1 MTQEQK
7 TFIERVGALAAAD
20 MQKNGVLAS
29 LTIAQA
35 ILESGWGKSGLT
47 VKANA
52 LFGIKAGASWKGRV
66 YSTKTQ
72 ECYDGVTFTTVT
84 ALFRAYDSWEES
96 VADHSALLTG
106 AARYKAVVGERDYK
120 TACRAIKAAGYATDP
135 KYPDKLIQ
143 IIESYGLTAYDGAG
157 QAGAGGGSNITAGA
171 ERPADA
177 KGKGKMKASEFIK
190 KLQDIVDH
198 YKTLYVMGC
207 FGAPLTGGNVSR
219 YCQNHS
225 YNKQAAR
232 TAMIKAV
239 ANQNPPVFGF
249 DCVCMIKGV
258 LWGWNGDASKTYGGA
273 SYASGGVPDIG
284 ADTMITKCSGV
295 STDFSKIVPG
305 EAVWLKGHIGV
316 YIGGGKV
323 IECSPAFKNCVQVTA
338 CLNIGAISGMNGR
351 RWTKHGKL
359 PYITYDTAGAAT
371 GGAGTAQK
379 PGGTSDTSGALAF
392 AVGDV
397 VQFTGNTHYTSAAAA
412 SGKACKP
419 GLAKV
424 TMISKGAKHPYHLIK
439 QAGGGST
446 VYGWVNAA
454 DVQSETDAAID
465 KLAGLGVI
473 NSPDYWKNAVAGGKV
488 AYLDILFTQAA
499 AKITKAGP
507 RTADVKSGVGALVK
521 AGVINTPEYWLQNYG
536 KLQSLDLL
544 LCALGGAV

>member
-7 TFIERVGALAAAD
+7 AFIERVGNLAAAD
-20 MQKNGVLAS
+20 MQKSGVLAS

-35 ILESGWGKSGLT
+35 ILESEWGKSGLT

-52 LFGIKAGASWKGRV
+52 LFGIKAGTNWKGRV

-72 ECYDGVTFTTVT
+72 ECYDGVNFTTVT
-84 ALFRAYDSWEES
+84 ALFRAYNSWEES
-96 VADHSALLTG
+96 VENHSALLTG
-106 AARYKAVVGERDYK
+106 ATRYKAVVGERDYK
-120 TACRAIKAAGYATDP
+120 TACRAIKAAGYATNP
-135 KYPDKLIQ
+135 NYADKLIQ
-143 IIESYGLTAYDGAG
+143 LIESYSLTAYDGAG
-157 QAGAGGGSNITAGA
+157 QARAGGGSNITAGA

-177 KGKGKMKASEFIK
+177 KGEGKMKASEFIK
-190 KLQDIVDH
+190 KLQDIVDN

-219 YCQNHS
+219 YCTNHS

-232 TAMIKAV
+232 TAMIKAA
-239 ANQNPPVFGF
+239 ANKNPPVFGF

-273 SYASGGVPDIG
+273 SYAYGGVPDIG

-295 STDFSKIVPG
+295 STNFSKIVPG
-305 EAVWLKGHIGV
+305 EAVWMKGHIGV

-379 PGGTSDTSGALAF
+379 PNWASATSGALAF

-397 VQFTGNTHYTSAAAA
+397 VRFTGNQHFTSANAA

-419 GLAKV
+419 GKAKV
-424 TMISKGAKHPYHLIK
+424 TAISKGAKHPYHLIK
-439 QAGGGST
+439 ESGGGST

-454 DVQSETDAAID
+454 DVQSEADAAID

-473 NSPDYWKNAVAGGKV
+473 NSPNYWKNAVAAGTV
-488 AYLDILFTQAA
+488 QYLDLLFIGAA
-499 AKITKAGP
+499 EYIKKAGP
-507 RTADVKSGVGALVK
+507 QCATPQAGVDALAK
-521 AGVINTPEYWLQNYG
+521 AGVINSPDYWLQNYG
-536 KLQSLDLL
+536 KLQSLGAL
-544 LCALGGAV
+544 LCALGGSV

>member
-7 TFIERVGALAAAD
+7 AFIERVGNLAAAD
-20 MQKNGVLAS
+20 MQKSGVLAS

-35 ILESGWGKSGLT
+35 ILESEWGKSGPT

-52 LFGIKAGASWKGRV
+52 LFGIKAGTNWKGRV

-72 ECYDGVTFTTVT
+72 ECYDGVNFTTVT
-84 ALFRAYDSWEES
+84 ALFRAYNSWEES
-96 VADHSALLTG
+96 VENHSALLTG
-106 AARYKAVVGERDYK
+106 ATRYKAVVGERDYK
-120 TACRAIKAAGYATDP
+120 TACRAIKAAGYATNP
-135 KYPDKLIQ
+135 NYADKLIQ
-143 IIESYGLTAYDGAG
+143 LIESYSLTAYDGAG
-157 QAGAGGGSNITAGA
+157 QARAGGGSNITAGA

-177 KGKGKMKASEFIK
+177 KGEGKMKASEFIK
-190 KLQDIVDH
+190 KLQDIVDN

-219 YCQNHS
+219 YCTNHS

-232 TAMIKAV
+232 TAMIKAA
-239 ANQNPPVFGF
+239 ANKNPPVFGF

-273 SYASGGVPDIG
+273 SYASGGMPDIG

-295 STDFSKIVPG
+295 STNFSKIVPG
-305 EAVWLKGHIGV
+305 EAVWMKGHIGV

-351 RWTKHGKL
+351 RWVKHGKL

-379 PGGTSDTSGALAF
+379 PNWALPTSGALAF
-392 AVGDV
+392 SVGDV
-397 VQFTGNTHYTSAAAA
+397 VRFTGNQHFTSANAA

-419 GLAKV
+419 GKAKV
-424 TMISKGAKHPYHLIK
+424 TAISKGAKHPYHLIK
-439 QAGGGST
+439 ESGGGST

-454 DVQSETDAAID
+454 DVQSEADAAID

-473 NSPDYWKNAVAGGKV
+473 NSPDYW
-488 AYLDILFTQAA
+488 
-499 AKITKAGP
+499 
-507 RTADVKSGVGALVK
+507 
-521 AGVINTPEYWLQNYG
+521 LQNYG
-536 KLQSLDLL
+536 KLQSLGTL
-544 LCALGGAV
+544 LCALGGSV

>member
-1 MTQEQK
+1 MATNFEEIAR
-7 TFIERVGALAAAD
+7 TPETLAAFLRSLP
-20 MQKNGVLAS
+20 VL
-29 LTIAQA
+29 
-35 ILESGWGKSGLT
+35 
-47 VKANA
+47 
-52 LFGIKAGASWKGRV
+52 
-66 YSTKTQ
+66 
-72 ECYDGVTFTTVT
+72 DGPW
-84 ALFRAYDSWEES
+84 DEEFQ
-96 VADHSALLTG
+96 
-106 AARYKAVVGERDYK
+106 R
-120 TACRAIKAAGYATDP
+120 
-135 KYPDKLIQ
+135 Q
-143 IIESYGLTAYDGAG
+143 
-157 QAGAGGGSNITAGA
+157 
-171 ERPADA
+171 
-177 KGKGKMKASEFIK
+177 
-190 KLQDIVDH
+190 
-198 YKTLYVMGC
+198 
-207 FGAPLTGGNVSR
+207 

-232 TAMIKAV
+232 TAMIKAT

-305 EAVWLKGHIGV
+305 EAVWLSGHIGV

-379 PGGTSDTSGALAF
+379 PGGTSGALAF

-419 GLAKV
+419 GPAKV

-473 NSPDYWKNAVAGGKV
+473 NSLDYWKNAVAGGKV
-488 AYLDILFTQAA
+488 AYLDILFTHAA

-507 RTADVKSGVGALVK
+507 RTADVKSGVDALVK

>member
-7 TFIERVGALAAAD
+7 AFIERVGALAAAD
-20 MQKNGVLAS
+20 MQKSGVLAS

-52 LFGIKAGASWKGRV
+52 LFGIKAGTSWKGRV

-135 KYPDKLIQ
+135 QYPDKLIQ
-143 IIESYGLTAYDGAG
+143 LIESYGLTAYDGAG
-157 QAGAGGGSNITAGA
+157 QAGAGGGSNNTAGA

-177 KGKGKMKASEFIK
+177 KGDGAMTAKEKRNRTNIVEIAKSFYGCKESDGSHKKIIDIYNAHKPLARGYAMKYTDAWCACFVSVVSIQGGATAVMPTEVGCGKMIALYQALGRWKEDDGYTPNPGDVIFYDW
-190 KLQDIVDH
+190 QDSGAGDN
-198 YKTLYVMGC
+198 T
-207 FGAPLTGGNVSR
+207 GAPDHVGIVVSVTG
-219 YCQNHS
+219 
-225 YNKQAAR
+225 
-232 TAMIKAV
+232 
-239 ANQNPPVFGF
+239 
-249 DCVCMIKGV
+249 
-258 LWGWNGDASKTYGGA
+258 
-273 SYASGGVPDIG
+273 
-284 ADTMITKCSGV
+284 
-295 STDFSKIVPG
+295 SKIKIIEG
-305 EAVWLKGHIGV
+305 NMSNAVGYCTIAV
-316 YIGGGKV
+316 
-323 IECSPAFKNCVQVTA
+323 
-338 CLNIGAISGMNGR
+338 NGR
-351 RWTKHGKL
+351 YIRGYGL
-359 PYITYDTAGAAT
+359 PDYSAITVKTPAGTAT
-371 GGAGTAQK
+371 GGAGTAQTS
-379 PGGTSDTSGALAF
+379 GGSSGTSGALAF

-397 VQFTGNTHYTSAAAA
+397 VQFTGNTHYTNAAAA

-419 GLAKV
+419 GPAKV

-454 DVQSETDAAID
+454 DVQSAADAAID

-507 RTADVKSGVGALVK
+507 RTADVKSGVDALVK